1 MAEEAKDAGVP
12 YTGPPVGSS
21 GPYTGLGAAAAA
33 ADADGEGSDM
43 DRDDRDTLE
52 MTPFQKITKAL
63 NVAYST
69 NYVTAPPENPDD
81 ELYTAALKE
90 IKELQ
95 SAEKA
100 RAAQFLKKFKES
112 TPSNMGKYVASLPAA
127 KAVSD
132 AHVKAHLSGSRS

>member
-52 MTPFQKITKAL
+52 MTPFQKNHKSVKCCIL
-63 NVAYST
+63 Y
-69 NYVTAPPENPDD
+69 
-81 ELYTAALKE
+81 ELCHCSPRK
-90 IKELQ
+90 
-95 SAEKA
+95 
-100 RAAQFLKKFKES
+100 
-112 TPSNMGKYVASLPAA
+112 
-127 KAVSD
+127 
-132 AHVKAHLSGSRS
+132 SRRRIIHSSSKGN